1 MPNARPTGYNRFFL
15 TDSKGKHPVVNGQVI
30 LKAGRDKNV
39 RAHHP
44 WVFSGAVQHLK
55 GKPQSGETVE
65 VRAANGDLLGL
76 GAWSPASQI
85 QVRLWTFADARIDR
99 DFFVERIRQALAYR
113 QQLGIPQRN
122 SGYRLLN
129 AESDGLPG
137 VVVDVF
143 GDWLVMQALTA
154 GAEYWKHTIAAA
166 LLEVMPAQGVYE
178 RSDVDVRKKEGLETT
193 VGSLKGAMPPA
204 HVDIVEE
211 NRQYRVDVL
220 HGHKTGFYLDQR
232 DNRSVLQHH
241 AAGKTVLNCFS
252 YTGGFA
258 IAALQGG
265 AQQAI
270 NIDASQPALDIAAQ
284 TAALNGFAPE
294 RMENICGDVFK
305 LLRDYRNEGRQFD
318 IVVLD
323 PPKFAENRNQLEK
336 AARGYKDIN
345 LLGFKLLKPGGL
357 LFTFSCS
364 GLMESSLF
372 QKIVADAAVDAGCDA
387 RILRKLD
394 QATDH
399 PTRLAFPEGYYLK
412 GLVCQ
417 K

>member
-1 MPNARPTGYNRFFL
+1 MVTG
-15 TDSKGKHPVVNGQVI
+15 QII
-30 LKAGRDKNV
+30 LKHGRDKNV

-44 WVFSGAVQHLK
+44 WVFSGAVDKVK
-55 GKPQSGETVE
+55 GKLHAGDTVE
-65 VRAANGDLLGL
+65 VRTASGDSLGV
-76 GAWSPASQI
+76 GAWSPESQI
-85 QVRLWTFADARIDR
+85 QVRMWSFTAENIDR
-99 DFFVERIRQALAYR
+99 DFFRGRVQQALAYR
-113 QQLGIPQRN
+113 QQLGITERN
-122 SGYRLLN
+122 SGYRLIN

-143 GDWLVMQALTA
+143 GEWLIMQALTT
-154 GAEYWKHTIAAA
+154 GADFWKHVIAEV
-166 LLEVMPAQGVYE
+166 LLEVIPAKGVYE
-178 RSDVDVRKKEGLETT
+178 RSDVDVRKKEGMAT
-193 VGSLKGAMPPA
+193 VVGVLQGDTPPA
-204 HVDIVEE
+204 FIDILEE
-211 NRQYRVDVL
+211 GRHYRVDVIN
-220 HGHKTGFYLDQR
+220 GHKTGFYLDQR
-232 DNRSVLQHH
+232 DNRSLLQQY

-252 YTGGFA
+252 YTGGFS
-258 IAALQGG
+258 IAALHGG
-265 AQQAI
+265 ATHAT
-270 NIDASQPALDIAAQ
+270 NIDASQPALDLAAQ
-284 TAALNGFAPE
+284 TATLNGFAPE
-294 RMENICGDVFK
+294 RMENIGGDVFK

-345 LLGFKLLKPGGL
+345 LLGFKLLRPGGL
-357 LFTFSCS
+357 LFTYSCS
-364 GLMESSLF
+364 GLMESNLF

>member
-1 MPNARPTGYNRFFL
+1 MV
-15 TDSKGKHPVVNGQVI
+15 SGQII
-30 LKAGRDKNV
+30 LKHGRDKNV

-44 WVFSGAVQHLK
+44 WVFSGAVDKVK
-55 GKPQSGETVE
+55 GKPRLGETVE

-76 GAWSPASQI
+76 GAWSPESQI
-85 QVRLWTFADARIDR
+85 QVRLWSMTEASIDR
-99 DFFVERIRQALAYR
+99 AFFVKQVQQALAYR

-137 VVVDVF
+137 VVVDVL

-154 GAEYWKHTIAAA
+154 GAEYWKHTLADV
-166 LLEVMPAQGVYE
+166 LLELLPAKGVYE
-178 RSDVDVRKKEGLETT
+178 RSDVDVRKKEGLESVT
-193 VGSLKGAMPPA
+193 GILKGQEPPA
-204 HVDIVEE
+204 FIDIVEE
-211 NRQYRVDVL
+211 GRHYRVDVL
-220 HGHKTGFYLDQR
+220 NGHKTGFYLDQR
-232 DNRSVLQHH
+232 DNRSLLQAY
-241 AAGKTVLNCFS
+241 AADKTVLNCFS

-258 IAALQGG
+258 VAALQGG
-265 AQQAI
+265 AAKAI
-270 NIDASQPALDIAAQ
+270 NIDASQPALDIVAQ
-284 TAALNGFAPE
+284 NAKLNSFQPDK
-294 RMENICGDVFK
+294 MENICGDVFK
-305 LLRDYRNEGRQFD
+305 LLREYRNEGRQFD

-364 GLMESSLF
+364 GLMESNLF
-372 QKIVADAAVDAGCDA
+372 QKIVADAAVDASCDA

-412 GLVCQ
+412 GLICQ

>member
-1 MPNARPTGYNRFFL
+1 MVTG
-15 TDSKGKHPVVNGQVI
+15 QII
-30 LKAGRDKNV
+30 LKHGRDKNV

-44 WVFSGAVQHLK
+44 WVFSGAVDKVK
-55 GKPQSGETVE
+55 GKLRAGDTVE
-65 VRAANGDLLGL
+65 VRTASGDSLGV
-76 GAWSPASQI
+76 GAWSPESQI
-85 QVRLWTFADARIDR
+85 QVRMWSFTAENIDR
-99 DFFVERIRQALAYR
+99 DFFRSRVQQALAYR
-113 QQLGIPQRN
+113 QQLGITERN
-122 SGYRLLN
+122 SGYRLIN

-143 GDWLVMQALTA
+143 GEWLIMQALTT
-154 GAEYWKHTIAAA
+154 GADFWKHVIAEV
-166 LLEVMPAQGVYE
+166 LLEVIPAKGVYE
-178 RSDVDVRKKEGLETT
+178 RSDVDVRKKEGMAT
-193 VGSLKGAMPPA
+193 VVGVLQGDTPPA
-204 HVDIVEE
+204 FIDILEE
-211 NRQYRVDVL
+211 GRHYRVDVIN
-220 HGHKTGFYLDQR
+220 GHKTGFYLDQR
-232 DNRSVLQHH
+232 DNRSLLQQY

-252 YTGGFA
+252 YTGGFS
-258 IAALQGG
+258 IAALHGG
-265 AQQAI
+265 ATHAT
-270 NIDASQPALDIAAQ
+270 NIDASQPALDLAAQ
-284 TAALNGFAPE
+284 TTTLNGFAPE
-294 RMENICGDVFK
+294 RMENIGGDVFK

-345 LLGFKLLKPGGL
+345 LLGFKLLRPGGL
-357 LFTFSCS
+357 LFTYSCS
-364 GLMESSLF
+364 GLMESNLF

>member
-1 MPNARPTGYNRFFL
+1 MVTG
-15 TDSKGKHPVVNGQVI
+15 QI
-30 LKAGRDKNV
+30 LLKNGRDKNV

-44 WVFSGAVQHLK
+44 WVFSGAVDKVK
-55 GKPQSGETVE
+55 GKLRAGDTVE
-65 VRAANGDLLGL
+65 VRAANGDCLGV
-76 GAWSPASQI
+76 GAWSPDSQI
-85 QVRLWTFADARIDR
+85 QVRMWAFSTDSIDR
-99 DFFVERIRQALAYR
+99 TFFRKRVEQALTYR
-113 QQLGIPQRN
+113 QQLGITQRN
-122 SGYRLLN
+122 SGYRLIN

-143 GDWLVMQALTA
+143 GEWLIMQALTT
-154 GAEYWKHTIAAA
+154 GAEAWKHVIAEV
-166 LLEVMPAQGVYE
+166 LLEVIPAKGVYE
-178 RSDVDVRKKEGLETT
+178 RSDVDVRKKEGLAT
-193 VGSLKGAMPPA
+193 VVGVLQGEAPPA
-204 HVDIVEE
+204 FIDISEE
-211 NRQYRVDVL
+211 GRHYRVDVIN
-220 HGHKTGFYLDQR
+220 GHKTGFYLDQR
-232 DNRSVLQHH
+232 DNRSMLQHY
-241 AAGKTVLNCFS
+241 ATGKTVLNCFS
-252 YTGGFA
+252 YTGGFS
-258 IAALQGG
+258 IAALHGG
-265 AQQAI
+265 ATHAT

-284 TAALNGFAPE
+284 TAALNSFAPE
-294 RMENICGDVFK
+294 RMDNICGDVFK
-305 LLRDYRNEGRQFD
+305 LLREYRNEGRQFD

-345 LLGFKLLKPGGL
+345 LLGFKLLKPNGL
-357 LFTFSCS
+357 LFTYSCS
-364 GLMESSLF
+364 GLMESNLF

>member
-1 MPNARPTGYNRFFL
+1 MVSA
-15 TDSKGKHPVVNGQVI
+15 QVI
-30 LKAGRDKNV
+30 LKQGRDKNV

-44 WVFSGAVQHLK
+44 WVFSGAVQHVK
-55 GKPQSGETVE
+55 GKPKSGETVE

-76 GAWSPASQI
+76 GAWSPDSQI
-85 QVRLWTFADARIDR
+85 QVRLWTFTETQIDR
-99 DFFVERIRQALAYR
+99 EFFVQQIHQALVYR
-113 QQLGIPQRN
+113 QQLGIPHRN
-122 SGYRLLN
+122 SGYRLIN

-143 GDWLVMQALTA
+143 GDWLVMQALTT
-154 GAEYWKHTIAAA
+154 GAEYWKQTLAEA
-166 LLEVMPAQGVYE
+166 LLEVIPAKGVYE
-178 RSDVDVRKKEGLETT
+178 RSDVDVRKKEGLETVT
-193 VGSLKGAMPPA
+193 GVLQGETPPA
-204 HVDIVEE
+204 QIDITEE
-211 NRQYRVDVL
+211 GRHYRVDVL
-220 HGHKTGFYLDQR
+220 NGHKTGFYLDQR
-232 DNRSVLQHH
+232 DNRSVLQQY
-241 AAGKTVLNCFS
+241 AQGKTVLNCFS
-252 YTGGFA
+252 YTGGFS
-258 IAALQGG
+258 IAALYGG
-265 AQQAI
+265 AEQAT

-284 TAALNGFAPE
+284 TAELNGIQPA
-294 RMENICGDVFK
+294 RMQNTCGDVFK
-305 LLRDYRNEGRQFD
+305 LLREYRNEGRQFD

-323 PPKFAENRNQLEK
+323 PPKFAENRKQLEK

-364 GLMESSLF
+364 GLMESNLF

>member
-1 MPNARPTGYNRFFL
+1 MVTG
-15 TDSKGKHPVVNGQVI
+15 QII
-30 LKAGRDKNV
+30 LKHGRDKNV

-44 WVFSGAVQHLK
+44 WVFSGAVDKVK
-55 GKPQSGETVE
+55 GKLRAGDTVE
-65 VRAANGDLLGL
+65 VRTASGDSLGV
-76 GAWSPASQI
+76 GAWSPESQI
-85 QVRLWTFADARIDR
+85 QVRMWSFTAENIDR
-99 DFFVERIRQALAYR
+99 DFFRSRVQQALAYR
-113 QQLGIPQRN
+113 QQLGITERN
-122 SGYRLLN
+122 SGYRLIN

-143 GDWLVMQALTA
+143 GEWLIMQALTT
-154 GAEYWKHTIAAA
+154 GADFWKHVIAEV
-166 LLEVMPAQGVYE
+166 LLEVIPAKGVYE
-178 RSDVDVRKKEGLETT
+178 RSDVDVRKKEGMAT
-193 VGSLKGAMPPA
+193 VVGVLQGDTPPA
-204 HVDIVEE
+204 FIDILEE
-211 NRQYRVDVL
+211 GRHYRVDVIN
-220 HGHKTGFYLDQR
+220 GHKTGFYLDQR
-232 DNRSVLQHH
+232 DNRSLLQQY

-252 YTGGFA
+252 YTGGFS
-258 IAALQGG
+258 IAALHGG
-265 AQQAI
+265 ATHAT
-270 NIDASQPALDIAAQ
+270 NIDASQPALDLAAQ
-284 TAALNGFAPE
+284 TATLNGFAPE
-294 RMENICGDVFK
+294 RMENIGGDVFK

-345 LLGFKLLKPGGL
+345 LLGFKLLRPGGL
-357 LFTFSCS
+357 LFTYSCS
-364 GLMESSLF
+364 GLMESNLF

>member
-1 MPNARPTGYNRFFL
+1 MVTG
-15 TDSKGKHPVVNGQVI
+15 QI
-30 LKAGRDKNV
+30 LLKNGRDKNV

-44 WVFSGAVQHLK
+44 WVFSGAVDKVK
-55 GKPQSGETVE
+55 GKLRAGDTVE
-65 VRAANGDLLGL
+65 VRAANGDCLGV
-76 GAWSPASQI
+76 GAWSPDSQI
-85 QVRLWTFADARIDR
+85 QVRMWAFHADSIDR
-99 DFFVERIRQALAYR
+99 TFFRNRVEQALTYR
-113 QQLGIPQRN
+113 QQLGITQRN
-122 SGYRLLN
+122 SGYRLIN

-143 GDWLVMQALTA
+143 GDWLIMQALTT
-154 GAEYWKHTIAAA
+154 GAEAWKHVIAEV
-166 LLEVMPAQGVYE
+166 LLEVMPAKGVYE
-178 RSDVDVRKKEGLETT
+178 RSDVDVRKKEGLETV
-193 VGSLKGAMPPA
+193 VGVLQGEVPPA
-204 HVDIVEE
+204 FIDILEE
-211 NRQYRVDVL
+211 GRHYRADVIN
-220 HGHKTGFYLDQR
+220 GHKTGFYLDQR
-232 DNRSVLQHH
+232 DNRSMLQHY

-252 YTGGFA
+252 YTGGFS
-258 IAALQGG
+258 IAALHGG
-265 AQQAI
+265 ATHAT

-294 RMENICGDVFK
+294 RMDNICGDVFK
-305 LLRDYRNEGRQFD
+305 LLREYRNEGRQFD

-345 LLGFKLLKPGGL
+345 LLGFKLLKPNGL
-357 LFTFSCS
+357 LFTYSCS
-364 GLMESSLF
+364 GLMESNLF

>member
-1 MPNARPTGYNRFFL
+1 MVTG
-15 TDSKGKHPVVNGQVI
+15 QI
-30 LKAGRDKNV
+30 LLKQGRDKNV

-44 WVFSGAVQHLK
+44 WVFSGAVDKIK
-55 GKPQSGETVE
+55 GKLRAGDTVE
-65 VRAANGDLLGL
+65 VRAANGDCLGV
-76 GAWSPASQI
+76 GAWSPDSQI
-85 QVRLWTFADARIDR
+85 QVRMWAFSADSIDR
-99 DFFVERIRQALAYR
+99 TFFRNRVEQALTYR
-113 QQLGIPQRN
+113 QQLGITQRN
-122 SGYRLLN
+122 SGYRLIN

-143 GDWLVMQALTA
+143 GEWLIMQALTT
-154 GAEYWKHTIAAA
+154 GAEAWKHVIAEV
-166 LLEVMPAQGVYE
+166 LLEVMPAKGVYE
-178 RSDVDVRKKEGLETT
+178 RSDVDVRKKEGLAPVVGVLQGET
-193 VGSLKGAMPPA
+193 PPA
-204 HVDIVEE
+204 FIDISEE
-211 NRQYRVDVL
+211 GRHYRVDVIN
-220 HGHKTGFYLDQR
+220 GHKTGFYLDQR
-232 DNRSVLQHH
+232 DNRSMLQHY

-252 YTGGFA
+252 YTGGFS
-258 IAALQGG
+258 IAALHGG
-265 AQQAI
+265 AAHAT

-294 RMENICGDVFK
+294 RMDNICGDVFK
-305 LLRDYRNEGRQFD
+305 LLREYRNEGRQFD

-345 LLGFKLLKPGGL
+345 LLGFKLLKPNGL
-357 LFTFSCS
+357 LFTYSCS
-364 GLMESSLF
+364 GLMESNLF

>member
-1 MPNARPTGYNRFFL
+1 M
-15 TDSKGKHPVVNGQVI
+15 VNGTVV
-30 LKAGRDKNV
+30 LKQGRDKNV
-39 RAHHP
+39 RARHP
-44 WVFSGAVQHLK
+44 WVFSGAVQHVK

-76 GAWSPASQI
+76 GAWSPDSQI
-85 QVRLWTFADARIDR
+85 QVRLWTVADGKIDHE
-99 DFFVERIRQALAYR
+99 FFVQQIRQALEYR

-143 GDWLVMQALTA
+143 GDWLVMQALTT
-154 GAEYWKHTIAAA
+154 GAEYWKHTIADA
-166 LLEVMPAQGVYE
+166 LLEVIPAKGVYE
-178 RSDVDVRKKEGLETT
+178 RSDVEVRKKEGLETT
-193 VGSLKGAMPPA
+193 IGILKGDTPPA
-204 HVDIVEE
+204 HIDIVEE
-211 NRQYRVDVL
+211 GRHYRVDVL
-220 HGHKTGFYLDQR
+220 NGHKTGFYLDQR
-232 DNRSVLQHH
+232 DNRSVLQHY
-241 AAGKTVLNCFS
+241 AQGKTVLNCFS
-252 YTGGFA
+252 YTGGFS

-265 AQQAI
+265 AEKAI

-284 TAALNGFAPE
+284 TATLNGFQPE

-305 LLRDYRNEGRQFD
+305 LLREYRNEGRQFD
-318 IVVLD
+318 MVVLD
-323 PPKFAENRNQLEK
+323 PPKFAENRKQLDK

-345 LLGFKLLKPGGL
+345 LLGFKLLRPGGL

-364 GLMESSLF
+364 GLMESGLF

-394 QATDH
+394 QAIDH

>member
-1 MPNARPTGYNRFFL
+1 MT
-15 TDSKGKHPVVNGQVI
+15 
-30 LKAGRDKNV
+30 
-39 RAHHP
+39 
-44 WVFSGAVQHLK
+44 
-55 GKPQSGETVE
+55 E
-65 VRAANGDLLGL
+65 
-76 GAWSPASQI
+76 AS
-85 QVRLWTFADARIDR
+85 IDR
-99 DFFVERIRQALAYR
+99 AFFVKQVQQALAYR

-137 VVVDVF
+137 VVVDVL

-154 GAEYWKHTIAAA
+154 GAEYWKHTLADV
-166 LLEVMPAQGVYE
+166 LLELLPAKGVYE
-178 RSDVDVRKKEGLETT
+178 RSDVDVRKKEGLESVTGT
-193 VGSLKGAMPPA
+193 LKGQEPPA
-204 HVDIVEE
+204 FIDIVEE
-211 NRQYRVDVL
+211 GRHYRVDVL
-220 HGHKTGFYLDQR
+220 NGHKTGFYLDQR
-232 DNRSVLQHH
+232 DNRSLLQAY
-241 AAGKTVLNCFS
+241 AADKTVLNCFS

-258 IAALQGG
+258 VAALQGG
-265 AQQAI
+265 AAKAI

-284 TAALNGFAPE
+284 NAKLNSFQPDK
-294 RMENICGDVFK
+294 MENICGDVFK
-305 LLRDYRNEGRQFD
+305 LLREYRNEGRQFD

-364 GLMESSLF
+364 GLMESNLF

-412 GLVCQ
+412 GLLCQ

>member
-1 MPNARPTGYNRFFL
+1 MV
-15 TDSKGKHPVVNGQVI
+15 SGQII
-30 LKAGRDKNV
+30 LKHGRDKNV

-44 WVFSGAVQHLK
+44 WVFSGAVDKVK
-55 GKPQSGETVE
+55 GKPRLGETVE

-76 GAWSPASQI
+76 GAWSPESQI
-85 QVRLWTFADARIDR
+85 QVRLWSMTEASIDR
-99 DFFVERIRQALAYR
+99 AFFVKQVQQALAYR

-137 VVVDVF
+137 VVVDVL

-154 GAEYWKHTIAAA
+154 GAEYWKHTLADV
-166 LLEVMPAQGVYE
+166 LLELLPAKGVYE
-178 RSDVDVRKKEGLETT
+178 RSDVDVRKKEGLESVTGT
-193 VGSLKGAMPPA
+193 LKGQEPPA
-204 HVDIVEE
+204 FIDIVEE
-211 NRQYRVDVL
+211 GRHYRVDVL
-220 HGHKTGFYLDQR
+220 NGHKTGFYLDQR
-232 DNRSVLQHH
+232 DNRSLLQAY
-241 AAGKTVLNCFS
+241 AADKTVLNCFS

-258 IAALQGG
+258 VAALQGG
-265 AQQAI
+265 AAKAI

-284 TAALNGFAPE
+284 NAKLNSFQPDK
-294 RMENICGDVFK
+294 MENICGDVFK
-305 LLRDYRNEGRQFD
+305 LLREYRNEGRQFD

-364 GLMESSLF
+364 GLMESNLF

-412 GLVCQ
+412 GLLCQ

>member
-1 MPNARPTGYNRFFL
+1 MI
-15 TDSKGKHPVVNGQVI
+15 NGQVS
-30 LKAGRDKNV
+30 LKQGRDKNV

-44 WVFSGAVQHLK
+44 WVFSGAVDKVK
-55 GKPQSGETVE
+55 GKLRAGDTVE
-65 VRAANGDLLGL
+65 VRAANGDCLGV
-76 GAWSPASQI
+76 GAWSPDSQI
-85 QVRLWTFADARIDR
+85 QVRMWAFSTDSIDR
-99 DFFVERIRQALAYR
+99 DFFRKRVEQALTYR
-113 QQLGIPQRN
+113 QQLGITQRN
-122 SGYRLLN
+122 SGYRLIN

-143 GDWLVMQALTA
+143 GEWLIMQALTT
-154 GAEYWKHTIAAA
+154 GAEAWKQIIAEV
-166 LLEVMPAQGVYE
+166 LLEVIPAKGVYE
-178 RSDVDVRKKEGLETT
+178 RSDVDVRKKEGLAT
-193 VGSLKGAMPPA
+193 VVGVLQGEVPPA
-204 HVDIVEE
+204 FIDISEE
-211 NRQYRVDVL
+211 GRQYRVDVIN
-220 HGHKTGFYLDQR
+220 GHKTGFYLDQR
-232 DNRSVLQHH
+232 DNRSMLQHY

-252 YTGGFA
+252 YTGGFS
-258 IAALQGG
+258 IAALHGG
-265 AQQAI
+265 AAHAT

-294 RMENICGDVFK
+294 RMDNICGDVFK
-305 LLRDYRNEGRQFD
+305 LLREYRNEGRQFD
-318 IVVLD
+318 MVVLD

-345 LLGFKLLKPGGL
+345 LLGFKLLKPNGL
-357 LFTFSCS
+357 LFTYSCS
-364 GLMESSLF
+364 GLMESNLF

>member
-1 MPNARPTGYNRFFL
+1 MV
-15 TDSKGKHPVVNGQVI
+15 SGQII
-30 LKAGRDKNV
+30 LKHGRDKNV

-44 WVFSGAVQHLK
+44 WVFSGAVDKVK
-55 GKPQSGETVE
+55 GKPRLGETVE

-76 GAWSPASQI
+76 GAWSPESQI
-85 QVRLWTFADARIDR
+85 QVRLWSMTEASIDR
-99 DFFVERIRQALAYR
+99 AFFVKQVQQALAYR

-137 VVVDVF
+137 VVVDVL

-154 GAEYWKHTIAAA
+154 GAEYWKHTLADV
-166 LLEVMPAQGVYE
+166 LLELLPAKGVYE
-178 RSDVDVRKKEGLETT
+178 RSDVDVRKKEGLESVTGT
-193 VGSLKGAMPPA
+193 LKGQEPPA
-204 HVDIVEE
+204 FIDIVEE
-211 NRQYRVDVL
+211 GRHYRVDVL
-220 HGHKTGFYLDQR
+220 NGHKTGFYLDQR
-232 DNRSVLQHH
+232 DNRSLLQAY
-241 AAGKTVLNCFS
+241 AADKTVLNCFS

-258 IAALQGG
+258 VAALQGG
-265 AQQAI
+265 AAKAI

-284 TAALNGFAPE
+284 NAKLNSFQPDK
-294 RMENICGDVFK
+294 MENICGDVFK
-305 LLRDYRNEGRQFD
+305 LLREYRNEDRQFD

-364 GLMESSLF
+364 GLMESNLF

-412 GLVCQ
+412 GLLCQ

>member
-1 MPNARPTGYNRFFL
+1 MVTG
-15 TDSKGKHPVVNGQVI
+15 QI
-30 LKAGRDKNV
+30 LLKNGRDKNV

-44 WVFSGAVQHLK
+44 WVFSGAVDKVK
-55 GKPQSGETVE
+55 GKLRAGDTVE
-65 VRAANGDLLGL
+65 VRAANGDCLGV
-76 GAWSPASQI
+76 GAWSPDSQI
-85 QVRLWTFADARIDR
+85 QVRMWAFSTDSIDR
-99 DFFVERIRQALAYR
+99 TFFRKRVEQALTYR
-113 QQLGIPQRN
+113 QQLGITQRN
-122 SGYRLLN
+122 SGYRLIN

-143 GDWLVMQALTA
+143 GEWLIMQALTT
-154 GAEYWKHTIAAA
+154 GAEAWKHVIAEV
-166 LLEVMPAQGVYE
+166 LLEVIPAKGVYE
-178 RSDVDVRKKEGLETT
+178 RSDVDVRKKEGLAT
-193 VGSLKGAMPPA
+193 VVGVLQGEAPPA
-204 HVDIVEE
+204 FIDISEE
-211 NRQYRVDVL
+211 GRHYRVDVIN
-220 HGHKTGFYLDQR
+220 GHKTGFYLDQR
-232 DNRSVLQHH
+232 DNRSMLQHY

-252 YTGGFA
+252 YTGGFS
-258 IAALQGG
+258 IAALHGG
-265 AQQAI
+265 ATHAT

-294 RMENICGDVFK
+294 RMDNICGDVFK
-305 LLRDYRNEGRQFD
+305 LLREYRNEGRQFD

-345 LLGFKLLKPGGL
+345 LLGFKLLKPNGL
-357 LFTFSCS
+357 LFTYSCS
-364 GLMESSLF
+364 GLMESNLF

>member
-1 MPNARPTGYNRFFL
+1 MV
-15 TDSKGKHPVVNGQVI
+15 SGQII
-30 LKAGRDKNV
+30 LKHGRDKNV

-44 WVFSGAVQHLK
+44 WVFSGAVDKVK
-55 GKPQSGETVE
+55 GKPRLGETVE

-76 GAWSPASQI
+76 GAWSPESQI
-85 QVRLWTFADARIDR
+85 QVRLWSMTEASIDR
-99 DFFVERIRQALAYR
+99 AFFIKQVQQALAYR

-137 VVVDVF
+137 VVVDVL

-154 GAEYWKHTIAAA
+154 GAEYWKHTLADV
-166 LLEVMPAQGVYE
+166 LLELLPAKGVYE
-178 RSDVDVRKKEGLETT
+178 RSDVDVRKKEGLESVTGT
-193 VGSLKGAMPPA
+193 LKGQEPPA
-204 HVDIVEE
+204 FIDIVEE
-211 NRQYRVDVL
+211 GRHYRVDVL
-220 HGHKTGFYLDQR
+220 NGHKTGFYLDQR
-232 DNRSVLQHH
+232 DNRSLLQAY
-241 AAGKTVLNCFS
+241 AADKTVLNCFS

-258 IAALQGG
+258 VAALQGG
-265 AQQAI
+265 AAKAI

-284 TAALNGFAPE
+284 NAKLNSFQPDK
-294 RMENICGDVFK
+294 MENICGDVFK
-305 LLRDYRNEGRQFD
+305 LLREYRNEGRQFD

-364 GLMESSLF
+364 GLMESNLF

-412 GLVCQ
+412 GLLCQ

>member
-1 MPNARPTGYNRFFL
+1 MV
-15 TDSKGKHPVVNGQVI
+15 SGQVI
-30 LKAGRDKNV
+30 LKQGRDKNI
-39 RAHHP
+39 RARHP
-44 WVFSGAVQHLK
+44 WVFSGAVQQVR

-65 VRAANGDLLGL
+65 VLSAKGDLLGL

-85 QVRLWTFADARIDR
+85 QVRLWHFGGETAVIGQE
-99 DFFVERIRQALAYR
+99 FFSAQVRQALAYR

-122 SGYRLLN
+122 SAWRLLN

-143 GDWLVMQALTA
+143 GEWLVMQALTA
-154 GAEYWKHTIAAA
+154 GAEYWKHTLI
-166 LLEVMPAQGVYE
+166 EVLQEVFPCRGVYE
-178 RSDVDVRKKEGLETT
+178 RSDVDVRKKEGLEQSTG
-193 VGSLKGAMPPA
+193 VLAGEAPPA
-204 HVDIVEE
+204 LIEICEE
-211 NRQYRVDVL
+211 GRHYRVDVL
-220 HGHKTGFYLDQR
+220 NGHKTGFYLDQR
-232 DNRSVLQHH
+232 DNRSILQPY

-258 IAALQGG
+258 VAALRGG
-265 AQQAI
+265 AQKAI

-284 TAALNGFAPE
+284 AAQLNGFQAG
-294 RMENICGDVFK
+294 RMENVCGDVFK
-305 LLRDYRNEGRQFD
+305 LLREYRDAGREFD
-318 IVVLD
+318 LVVLD
-323 PPKFAENRNQLEK
+323 PPKFAENRRQLDK

-364 GLMESSLF
+364 GLMDSGLF
-372 QKIVADAAVDAGCDA
+372 QKIVADAAVDAGCSA
-387 RILRKLD
+387 RILHKLD
-394 QATDH
+394 QASDH
-399 PTRLAFPEGYYLK
+399 PTRLAFPEAYYLK

>member
-1 MPNARPTGYNRFFL
+1 
-15 TDSKGKHPVVNGQVI
+15 VVSGQVI
-30 LKAGRDKNV
+30 LKHVRDKNV

-44 WVFSGAVQHLK
+44 WVFSGAVDKLK
-55 GKPQSGETVE
+55 GKPPSGATVE

-85 QVRLWTFADARIDR
+85 QVRLWTFAEGVIDPAFFTSRIQ
-99 DFFVERIRQALAYR
+99 QALHYR

-122 SGYRLLN
+122 SGYRLIN

-143 GDWLVMQALTA
+143 GDWLVMQCLTA
-154 GAEYWKHTIAAA
+154 GAEYWKHTLADA
-166 LLEVMPAQGVYE
+166 LLEVVPAQGVYE
-178 RSDVDVRKKEGLETT
+178 RSDVEVRKKEGLETT
-193 VGSLKGAMPPA
+193 VGVLKGATPPA
-204 HVDIVEE
+204 GLDIVEE
-211 NRQYRVDVL
+211 GRHYRVDVL
-220 HGHKTGFYLDQR
+220 NGHKTGFYLDQR
-232 DNRSVLQHH
+232 DNRSVLQQYAH
-241 AAGKTVLNCFS
+241 GKTVLNCFS
-252 YTGGFA
+252 YTGGFS
-258 IAALQGG
+258 IAALHGG
-265 AQQAI
+265 AEQAI
-270 NIDASQPALDIAAQ
+270 NIDASQPALDMAAQ
-284 TAALNGFAPE
+284 AATLNGFQPSQ
-294 RMENICGDVFK
+294 MENICGDVFK
-305 LLRDYRNEGRQFD
+305 LLREYRNEGRQFD
-318 IVVLD
+318 MVVLD

-364 GLMESSLF
+364 GLMESNLF

>member
-1 MPNARPTGYNRFFL
+1 MVTG
-15 TDSKGKHPVVNGQVI
+15 QI
-30 LKAGRDKNV
+30 LLKNGRDKNV

-44 WVFSGAVQHLK
+44 WVFSGAVDKVK
-55 GKPQSGETVE
+55 GKLRAGDTVE
-65 VRAANGDLLGL
+65 VRAANGDCLGV
-76 GAWSPASQI
+76 GAWSPDSQI
-85 QVRLWTFADARIDR
+85 QVRMWAFSTDSIDR
-99 DFFVERIRQALAYR
+99 TFFRKRVEQALTYR
-113 QQLGIPQRN
+113 QQLGITQRN
-122 SGYRLLN
+122 SGYRLIN

-143 GDWLVMQALTA
+143 GEWLIMQALTT
-154 GAEYWKHTIAAA
+154 GAEAWKHVIAEV
-166 LLEVMPAQGVYE
+166 LLEVIPAKGVYE
-178 RSDVDVRKKEGLETT
+178 RSDVDVRKKEGLETV
-193 VGSLKGAMPPA
+193 VGVLQGEAPPA
-204 HVDIVEE
+204 FIDISEE
-211 NRQYRVDVL
+211 GRHYRVDVIN
-220 HGHKTGFYLDQR
+220 GHKTGFYLDQR
-232 DNRSVLQHH
+232 DNRSMLQHY

-252 YTGGFA
+252 YTGGFS
-258 IAALQGG
+258 IAALHGG
-265 AQQAI
+265 ATHAT

-294 RMENICGDVFK
+294 RMDNTCGDVFK
-305 LLRDYRNEGRQFD
+305 LLREYRNEGRQFD

-345 LLGFKLLKPGGL
+345 LLGFKLLKPNGL
-357 LFTFSCS
+357 LFTYSCS
-364 GLMESSLF
+364 GLMESNLF